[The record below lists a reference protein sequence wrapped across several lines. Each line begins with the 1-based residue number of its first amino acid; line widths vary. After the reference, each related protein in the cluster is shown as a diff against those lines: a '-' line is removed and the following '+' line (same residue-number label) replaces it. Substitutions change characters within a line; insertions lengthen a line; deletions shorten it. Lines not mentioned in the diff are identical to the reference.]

1 MNETIEPIYL
11 KSFTCLFCHHPF
23 KSSRVRSR
31 FVRITSHDSDFKPNY
46 ENNDA
51 NPLYYN
57 VAVCPQCGF
66 SFTEDFLPSFSPIA
80 KEKIKTLI
88 HDQWTSRSYGGER
101 TIDDA
106 IETYKLA
113 LLSAKLKEEK
123 PLLSAGLTARLAW
136 LYREKGDSANEI
148 RFLTASRDFYISAY
162 QEEDY
167 IGTLMSET
175 RVQYMIAELSWR
187 IDDKDEAIRQFSAVL
202 QSKDSSDPKI
212 IDFARERWQE
222 IRESRSSQ

>member
-1 MNETIEPIYL
+1 MNEKIEPIYL
-11 KSFTCLFCHHPF
+11 KSFKCLFCHTPF

-46 ENNDA
+46 QNNEA

-66 SFTEDFLPSFSPIA
+66 SFTEDFLPTFSPIA
-80 KEKIKTLI
+80 KKKIKTFI
-88 HDQWTSRSYGGER
+88 SDQWVPRSYSEKR

-113 LLSAKLKEEK
+113 LLSANLKEEK
-123 PLLSAGLTARLAW
+123 PLPSAGIATRLAW
-136 LYREKGDSANEI
+136 LYREKDEPVNEK
-148 RFLTASRDFYISAY
+148 RFLQAARDFYIQAY
-162 QEEDY
+162 AEEDY
-167 IGTLMSET
+167 VGTLMSET

-187 IDDKDEAIRQFSAVL
+187 IDDQEEAIRQFSDVL
-202 QSKDSSDPKI
+202 QSTDTSDTKI

-222 IRESRSSQ
+222 IRENRS

>member
-1 MNETIEPIYL
+1 MNEQIEPIYL
-11 KSFTCLFCHHPF
+11 KSFTCLFCRHPF

-31 FVRITSHDSDFKPNY
+31 FVRITSHDADFKPNY
-46 ENNDA
+46 LNNEA

-66 SFTEDFLPSFSPIA
+66 SFTEDFLPTFSPVA
-80 KEKIKTLI
+80 QKKIKTHI
-88 HDQWTSRSYGGER
+88 QNQWSPRSYSNKR

-113 LLSAKLKEEK
+113 LLSANLKEEK
-123 PLLSAGLTARLAW
+123 PLPSAGLATRLAW
-136 LYREKGDSANEI
+136 LYREKGDRANEE
-148 RFLTASRDFYISAY
+148 RFLKVARDFYITAY
-162 QEEDY
+162 EEEDY

-187 IDDKDEAIRQFSAVL
+187 IHDEDEAIRQFSAVL
-202 QSKDSSDPKI
+202 QSTDTSDAKI
-212 IDFARERWQE
+212 IDVARERWQE
-222 IRESRSSQ
+222 IRQNRSSQ